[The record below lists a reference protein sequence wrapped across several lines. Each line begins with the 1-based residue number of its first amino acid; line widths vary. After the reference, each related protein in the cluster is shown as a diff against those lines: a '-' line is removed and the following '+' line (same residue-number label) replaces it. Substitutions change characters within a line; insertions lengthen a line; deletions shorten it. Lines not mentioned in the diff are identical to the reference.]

1 MSILFGSRYI
11 LSNVVELTSVSTL
24 PGFVTVLDRFH
35 FDVNSLR
42 GFSYRSMREGI
53 DLDLLA
59 FDIMG
64 REGLWFYI
72 ADVND
77 ILDPFE
83 PIEAGRQLVIPT
95 RDSFDVITS
104 LLNKNA

>member
-11 LSNVVELTSVSTL
+11 LANVIELTSSETL

-35 FDVNSLR
+35 FNVDSLR

-59 FDIMG
+59 FDITG

-77 ILDPFE
+77 IIDPFE
-83 PIEAGRQLVIPT
+83 KIEAGRQLIVPT
-95 RDSFDVITS
+95 RDSFDAIKS
-104 LLNKNA
+104 LLNTNA

>member
-1 MSILFGSRYI
+1 MPIVFGSRYI
-11 LSNVVELTSVSTL
+11 LSNVVEIRASETF

-35 FDVNSLR
+35 FDVSALT

-59 FDIMG
+59 FDITG
-64 REGLWFYI
+64 REGMWFLI

-77 ILDPFE
+77 IIDPFE

-95 RDSFDVITS
+95 KESFDAVHS
-104 LLNKNA
+104 LLSKNA